1 MIAVSVA
8 ADLLPLLQQRRCGP
22 GWRVTLYRGPVL
34 DTPSDPFLVGPDAL
48 AAESD
53 GAIVVRD
60 GVILARGS
68 YDGLAG
74 EHRDEDLVDL
84 RDGILLP
91 GLVDTH
97 VHYPQVRVIAGL
109 GMPLLE
115 WLERCALPEEAK
127 LAEDAYAEVVAD
139 EFLSGL
145 ARAGTT
151 TALVFGAHFASA
163 MEIFFAAAARS
174 GLRISAGQVVSD
186 RLLRPDLL
194 TTPDVALAEGRKL
207 IERWHGEGRVR
218 YAVTPRFSLS
228 ASEPLL
234 DVCAELLEVA
244 TGVWFTSHLNENTAE
259 VADVVELFPRAG
271 HYLGSYAQH
280 GLVTPRSVFAHN
292 VHARDSELESA
303 GLDGGM
309 GGALPD
315 QQRSPGQQFV
325 SVPGT
330 RAARLSGCPSAPTWA
345 PERVL
350 PLERGACS
358 LFMQQL
364 LGAGGAAPDVGHLSI
379 CAPGPGPRHWVW
391 TAGSVTCRSARSST
405 PFGSGRPG
413 AAPSPW
419 AAACDRRVRR
429 PGQDLR
435 PGHLGRRGPGLGRR
449 RRDRLNTYVLMS
461 EGHDRSCG
469 LRR

>member
-1 MIAVSVA
+1 
-8 ADLLPLLQQRRCGP
+8 
-22 GWRVTLYRGPVL
+22 VTLYRGPVL

-60 GVILARGS
+60 GVILARSS

-139 EFLSGL
+139 EFLAGL

-259 VADVVELFPRAG
+259 VANVVELFSRAG

-292 VHARDSELESA
+292 VHARDSELELLASTAAWVAHCPTSNAALGSGLFPFRRHVQHGVRVSLGSDVGA
-303 GLDGGM
+303 GTG
-309 GGALPD
+309 
-315 QQRSPGQQFV
+315 F
-325 SVPGT
+325 
-330 RAARLSGCPSAPTWA
+330 
-345 PERVL
+345 
-350 PLERGACS
+350 S
-358 LFMQQL
+358 LFKEGLQAYFMQQL
-364 LGAGGAAPDVGHLSI
+364 LGAEGLPLTPTHLLHLCTRAGAQALGLDHRIGDLQ
-379 CAPGPGPRHWVW
+379 
-391 TAGSVTCRSARSST
+391 AGKEFDAL
-405 PFGSGRPG
+405 
-413 AAPSPW
+413 W
-419 AAACDRRVRR
+419 
-429 PGQDLR
+429 LR
-435 PGHLGRRGPGLGRR
+435 PAEGSTLAMGLQHAADAYDALAKIFALATPADVARVWVGG
-449 RRDRLNTYVLMS
+449 DEIV
-461 EGHDRSCG
+461 
-469 LRR
+469 